1 MSTFIIREMEQF
13 FVVPP
18 STAIDILYENID
30 EITPLIFV
38 LTQGADPTSQL
49 LKFATDMNF
58 MDKLFP
64 ISLGQGQG
72 PKAERLIAQAH
83 EEGLLPV
90 NPQAGRSHR

>member
-1 MSTFIIREMEQF
+1 
-13 FVVPP
+13 VPP

-30 EITPLIFV
+30 EVTPLIFV

-72 PKAERLIAQAH
+72 PKAERLIK
-83 EEGLLPV
+83 
-90 NPQAGRSHR
+90 